1 MLYDSTQGVD
11 DTQIYV
17 AAALGIPPERVRV
30 LSPFVGGGFGCKNH
44 GLQSLTREAAGTP
57 QGRSRNLSFYSFGAH
72 FVEARVDEERGSLRV
87 ARVVTVLD
95 CGRILNPKTAASQVK
110 GAVIFGIGMA
120 LMEQTIYDPNT
131 ARVLTDNLA
140 DYHVPVNLDV
150 PQIDVLFVNEPDLQ
164 FNELGARGL
173 GEIGLP
179 GCAAA
184 IANAVYSATGKR
196 FRDLPITPK
205 DLTSI

>member
-1 MLYDSTQGVD
+1 MLL
-11 DTQIYV
+11 I
-17 AAALGIPPERVRV
+17 L
-30 LSPFVGGGFGCKNH
+30 

-57 QGRSRNLSFYSFGAH
+57 QGRRSNLSFYSFGAH
-72 FVEARVDEERGSLRV
+72 FVEVRVDEELGRLRV

-110 GAVIFGIGMA
+110 GAVVFGIGMA

-196 FRDLPITPK
+196 FRNLPITPK

>member
-1 MLYDSTQGVD
+1 
-11 DTQIYV
+11 
-17 AAALGIPPERVRV
+17 
-30 LSPFVGGGFGCKNH
+30 
-44 GLQSLTREAAGTP
+44 
-57 QGRSRNLSFYSFGAH
+57 
-72 FVEARVDEERGSLRV
+72 
-87 ARVVTVLD
+87 
-95 CGRILNPKTAASQVK
+95 
-110 GAVIFGIGMA
+110 MA

-196 FRDLPITPK
+196 FRNLPITPK

>member
-1 MLYDSTQGVD
+1 
-11 DTQIYV
+11 
-17 AAALGIPPERVRV
+17 
-30 LSPFVGGGFGCKNH
+30 
-44 GLQSLTREAAGTP
+44 
-57 QGRSRNLSFYSFGAH
+57 
-72 FVEARVDEERGSLRV
+72 
-87 ARVVTVLD
+87 
-95 CGRILNPKTAASQVK
+95 
-110 GAVIFGIGMA
+110 
-120 LMEQTIYDPNT
+120 
-131 ARVLTDNLA
+131 
-140 DYHVPVNLDV
+140 VNLDV

-205 DLTSI
+205 AADQIKAHSCQRELGDEVMIHQILCGN

>member
-1 MLYDSTQGVD
+1 L
-11 DTQIYV
+11 
-17 AAALGIPPERVRV
+17 
-30 LSPFVGGGFGCKNH
+30 
-44 GLQSLTREAAGTP
+44 
-57 QGRSRNLSFYSFGAH
+57 
-72 FVEARVDEERGSLRV
+72 ARLRV

-95 CGRILNPKTAASQVK
+95 CGRILNPKTASSQVN
-110 GAVIFGIGMA
+110 GAIVFGIGMA
-120 LMEQTIYDPNT
+120 LMEQTIYDSNT

-184 IANAVYSATGKR
+184 IANAVYSAIGKR

-205 DLTSI
+205 DLS